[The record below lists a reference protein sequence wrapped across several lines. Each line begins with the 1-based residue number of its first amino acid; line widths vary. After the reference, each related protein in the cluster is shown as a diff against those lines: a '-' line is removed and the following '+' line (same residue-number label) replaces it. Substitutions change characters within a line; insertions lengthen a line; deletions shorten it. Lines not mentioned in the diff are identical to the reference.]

1 MPDIPITLP
10 PAAVQAAAQQAQPN
24 LADAAKQA
32 AGKKKKGATAKTAAQ
47 VLYPQLPSSQDVGGN
62 L

>member
-10 PAAVQAAAQQAQPN
+10 PAAMQAAVQQAQPN

-32 AGKKKKGATAKTAAQ
+32 AGKKKKGATGRTAAQ
-47 VLYPQLPSSQDVGGN
+47 VLYPQLPSGQDVGSN

>member
-10 PAAVQAAAQQAQPN
+10 PAVAQAAAQQTQPN
-24 LADAAKQA
+24 VADAAKAA
-32 AGKKKKGATAKTAAQ
+32 AGKKKKGAPAKTPAQ
-47 VLYPQLPSSQDVGGN
+47 VLYPSLPSSQDVSGN